1 MTANSTPA
9 VASRCYVWIAA
20 ACALI
25 ACGGFAPT
33 YWLQLVPGTFSGPP
47 LLRIHSALFSA
58 WTLLLLTQALF
69 AANGRMASHRA
80 MGLAGIAR

>member
-9 VASRCYVWIAA
+9 VASRFHVWMAA

-33 YWLQLVPGTFSGPP
+33 YWLQLVPGTFIGPP
-47 LLRIHSALFSA
+47 LLHIHSALFSA
-58 WTLLLLTQALF
+58 WTLLLRVVVAGTAPWLAVAEAL
-69 AANGRMASHRA
+69 AHIAN
-80 MGLAGIAR
+80 